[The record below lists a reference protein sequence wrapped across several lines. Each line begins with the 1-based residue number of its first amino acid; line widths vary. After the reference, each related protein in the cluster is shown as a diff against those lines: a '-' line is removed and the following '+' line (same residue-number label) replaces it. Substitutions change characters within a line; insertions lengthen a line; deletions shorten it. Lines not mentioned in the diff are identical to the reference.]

1 MYKVLLGLL
10 EPPAEATPAF
20 IEEDMSEVGGVREQ
34 SLERMRLLRVCMP
47 CHKQSLKTKPKNKA

>member
-47 CHKQSLKTKPKNKA
+47 CSQAIPQDQT